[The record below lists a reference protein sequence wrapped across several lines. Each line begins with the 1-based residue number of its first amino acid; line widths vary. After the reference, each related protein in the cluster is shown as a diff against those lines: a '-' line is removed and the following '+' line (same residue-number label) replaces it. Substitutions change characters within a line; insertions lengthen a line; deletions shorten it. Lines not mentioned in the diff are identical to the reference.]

1 MAGEAA
7 NITVRCDEL
16 APVTVRRA
24 LAPLADLG
32 WVLGDAMLVA
42 TELVTNA
49 VRHSAC
55 AEEDELVVSVWR
67 DRDLVRITVRDPG
80 HSGATARMADEVE
93 PFGQLGL
100 KIVEQLTA
108 RWGSNREA
116 DGYEVWAELQVI
128 EAPEAQAEATPSRG
142 AIGSQSAL

>member
-24 LAPLADLG
+24 LASLTDLG

-49 VRHSAC
+49 VRHSLC
-55 AEEDELVVSVWR
+55 HESDELIISVRREQDYVRVS
-67 DRDLVRITVRDPG
+67 VRDPG
-80 HSGATARMADEVE
+80 RSGTTARSARETD

-108 RWGSNREA
+108 RWGSDRGA
-116 DGYEVWAELQVI
+116 DGYEVWGELPLIAAE
-128 EAPEAQAEATPSRG
+128 EAQSDAGRSRG
-142 AIGSQSAL
+142 IIGSQSAL

>member
-24 LAPLADLG
+24 LAGLTDLG

-49 VRHSAC
+49 VRHSSC
-55 AEEDELVVSVWR
+55 GEDDQLFVSVWR

-80 HSGATARMADEVE
+80 RSGASARLADEAD

-108 RWGSNREA
+108 HWGSDRGA
-116 DGYEVWAELQVI
+116 DGYEVWAELLVAA
-128 EAPEAQAEATPSRG
+128 EVTHADAPPSRST
-142 AIGSQSAL
+142 IGPQSAL

>member
-32 WVLGDAMLVA
+32 WMIGDAMLVA

-49 VRHSAC
+49 VRHSLC
-55 AEEDELVVSVWR
+55 REEDELFVSVWR

-80 HSGATARMADEVE
+80 RSGATARLADESE

-108 RWGSNREA
+108 QWGSNRGA
-116 DGYEVWAELQVI
+116 DGYEVWAELPLV
-128 EAPEAQAEATPSRG
+128 AAEQTRPDDAPSRG
-142 AIGSQSAL
+142 IIGSQSAL